1 MLVSKLPSKLLRFK
15 DLSCVSINNWPT
27 LKRRVLND
35 NFPPGRYVGSSRVW
49 TVEEVEEW
57 WKARPSAAPPD
68 NVIKPAAP
76 VCSRS
81 DGRDSNIPVVT
92 PSNSELVESVQA
104 LHNGRGER

>member
-49 TVEEVEEW
+49 TVEE
-57 WKARPSAAPPD
+57 
-68 NVIKPAAP
+68 
-76 VCSRS
+76 C
-81 DGRDSNIPVVT
+81 GT
-92 PSNSELVESVQA
+92 P
-104 LHNGRGER
+104 